1 MFGVYE
7 LIGSALWKRE
17 TIATNTRVCGSN
29 RDGPLKDIIE
39 IQYSRKDEE
48 RYMLVLDFHTKDFL
62 SSVIQNIDTSLSKDE
77 IWQCQNV
84 CSFSHVIVVVRE
96 LSYYNDYSGCDYYI
110 NSYIHENLCSP
121 ELIINN
127 LGHNQIL

>member
-1 MFGVYE
+1 
-7 LIGSALWKRE
+7 
-17 TIATNTRVCGSN
+17 
-29 RDGPLKDIIE
+29 
-39 IQYSRKDEE
+39 
-48 RYMLVLDFHTKDFL
+48 MLVLHFHTKDFL

-96 LSYYNDYSGCDYYI
+96 LSYYNDYAGCDYYI
-110 NSYIHENLCSP
+110 NSYIHENLRSP

>member
-1 MFGVYE
+1 MFGVSE
-7 LIGSALWKRE
+7 MIGSALWKRE
-17 TIATNTRVCGSN
+17 TIATNTSVCG
-29 RDGPLKDIIE
+29 DGPLKDIIE
-39 IQYSRKDEE
+39 TQYSRKDEE

-96 LSYYNDYSGCDYYI
+96 LSYYNDYAATITSTVICTKIYA
-110 NSYIHENLCSP
+110 HLK
-121 ELIINN
+121 L
-127 LGHNQIL
+127 